1 MTSYL
6 KYGSHVC
13 LFVHFPDRKL
23 AHLEA
28 YSFFVSGGDNEGR
41 EKQGGG

>member
-1 MTSYL
+1 M
-6 KYGSHVC
+6 
-13 LFVHFPDRKL
+13 FVYFPDRKL

-28 YSFFVSGGDNEGR
+28 YIFLVSGGDAEGR